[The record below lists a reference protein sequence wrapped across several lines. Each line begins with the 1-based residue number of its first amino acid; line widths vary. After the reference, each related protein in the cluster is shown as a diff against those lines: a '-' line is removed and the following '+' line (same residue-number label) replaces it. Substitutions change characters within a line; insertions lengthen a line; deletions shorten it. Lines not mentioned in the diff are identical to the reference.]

1 LLLTPLLRSARRQ
14 QKFVWPFELRLMAVL
29 SRRSGII
36 PVCTPVCT
44 LALFGLLVLTL
55 APCLIASAQA
65 TPPAPLAPQDIKKG
79 LLLDWAGLQVVSIAF
94 DGVNADLLKP
104 LPAQLAQQPDAPLD
118 PQKIRESLRS
128 LYATGLYQTIE
139 VAGVRAGDSVTIVF
153 TGVPRLF
160 VGRVNVEGVKDDRLD
175 AALDSATQLQAG
187 TPFSEAKAA
196 QAEPSIKTSL
206 ENNGYYRGQIAS
218 TKVIDRPNSLIDVN
232 FEVTTGDQARVGDVE
247 LTGDSGLTETQ
258 FRKQAKL
265 KRNSKVN
272 RNTVSRALKNLRKH
286 YNKRGHLAATVS
298 LTSKEYV
305 PPTNRLNY
313 TFLAHQ
319 GPIVLV
325 KVEGAKISRSQLQ
338 KLVPVY
344 EEGTVDQDLLNEGA
358 QNLRNYYEGHG
369 YFDVKVSHHPVETD
383 AQHVTALYNV
393 ELGKRHVVDSVTVTG
408 NKYFSTDLI
417 TQRLS
422 VRPNAFLDRYGAFS
436 QQLVAQDIASIKALY
451 MSNGFSAVKVTTK
464 FTDSDTGAAKPS
476 KISHFKIDY
485 VIDEGTQRRIGKYD
499 IEGATAE
506 QLNDFRP
513 LLNTQVG
520 QPYSAININQDR
532 DLVQTYYF
540 SKGYD
545 NAQVSLFQQAEQD
558 HPDSVDFTMKIVAGK
573 QFFVRKVI
581 VSGVERTKP
590 AIVQQRITLGPD
602 DPLNQTALLQMQR
615 RLYDLALF
623 NEVNTAIQNPNGDE
637 SYKNV
642 LLNLT
647 EAKRWDISY
656 GFGFEVQTGA
666 PTSSCLSP
674 AEQAILGITN
684 SYNCSPNGHTGA
696 SPRVLFNVSRT
707 NLRGTD
713 QSITLRTNY
722 GTLEQIAML
731 SYQDPHLLNKP
742 SFNLTLSGGYNNSAV
757 ITTYRASILS
767 GALRVSQRANKPN
780 TLIYSM
786 SYRRVVVN
794 ASTLQVSLAEIPLL
808 AQPVRVGGPGV
819 TWIRDTRD
827 VPLDAHHGSFT
838 TAEEFL
844 SDGKFGSQAN
854 FDRIEVSNATYY
866 DFGRDHWVIARQTR
880 YGQERAFGNG
890 DQLLIPLPERLYAG
904 GATSHRGF
912 PINSA
917 GPRDPQT
924 GYPVGGA
931 GVFVNSLELRP
942 PPPTLRWVGTD
953 LSFVLFHDM
962 GNAFQTSSQVW
973 PSALRIKQ
981 PHSYTCRNVTKP
993 YSTYNTPDTCD
1004 FNDFSHA
1011 VGLGLRYHTPIGPV
1025 RGDFSY
1031 NLNPPIY
1038 PVFYDYTTSSQ
1049 VPNPH
1054 VGQAGHFNFFFSIG
1068 QSF

>member
-1 LLLTPLLRSARRQ
+1 MPVFALT
-14 QKFVWPFELRLMAVL
+14 
-29 SRRSGII
+29 
-36 PVCTPVCT
+36 
-44 LALFGLLVLTL
+44 LFGLLML
-55 APCLIASAQA
+55 ALASSPGASAQA
-65 TPPAPLAPQDIKKG
+65 APPAPLVPQDTEKG
-79 LLLDWAGLQVVSIAF
+79 LLLDWAGLQVVSISF
-94 DGVNADLLKP
+94 DGVNANLLTP
-104 LPAQLAQQPDAPLD
+104 LPSQLAQQPGSPLD
-118 PQKIRESLRS
+118 PRKIRESLRS

-153 TGVPRLF
+153 SGVPRLF

-187 TPFSEAKAA
+187 TPFSDTRAA
-196 QAEPSIKTSL
+196 QAEPSIKTTL

-218 TKVIDRPNSLIDVN
+218 TRVIDRENSLVDVN
-232 FEVTTGDQARVGDVE
+232 FEVTTGDQARIGDVE

-265 KRNSKVN
+265 KRNAKVN
-272 RNTVSRALKNLRKH
+272 RNTVSRALGNLRKH
-286 YNKRGHLAATVS
+286 YNKRGHLAATIS
-298 LTSKEYV
+298 LTSKEYA

-325 KVEGAKISRSQLQ
+325 KLEGAKISRSQLQ

-344 EEGTVDQDLLNEGA
+344 EEGAVDQDLLNEGA
-358 QNLRNYYEGHG
+358 LNLRNYYEGHG

-383 AQHVTALYNV
+383 AQHVTALYTI
-393 ELGKRHVVDSVTVTG
+393 ELGKRHVVDSVSVAG
-408 NKYFSTDLI
+408 NKYFSTQLI
-417 TQRLS
+417 KERLS
-422 VRPNAFLDRYGAFS
+422 VRPNSLLDRYGAFS
-436 QQLVAQDIASIKALY
+436 QQLVTQDIASIRGLY

-464 FTDSDTGAAKPS
+464 FTDSDTGALKPS
-476 KISHFKIDY
+476 KISHFKIEY
-485 VIDEGTQRRIGKYD
+485 VIEEGVQRRIGKYD
-499 IEGATAE
+499 IEGATDE
-506 QLNDFRP
+506 QINEFRP
-513 LLNTQVG
+513 LLNTQAG

-558 HPDSVDFTMKIVAGK
+558 HPDAVDFTMRIVSGK

-590 AIVQQRITLGPD
+590 AIVQQRIALHPD
-602 DPLNQTALLQMQR
+602 DPLNQTALLQTQR

-637 SYKNV
+637 SYKNI

-647 EAKRWDISY
+647 EAKRWDLSY
-656 GFGFEVQTGA
+656 GFGFEVQTGTPA
-666 PTSSCLSP
+666 NGCLSP
-674 AEQAILGITN
+674 AEQALLGITN
-684 SYNCSPNGHTGA
+684 SYKCNPNGHTGA
-696 SPRVLFNVSRT
+696 SPRILFNVSRT

-722 GTLEQIAML
+722 GTLEQIVQL
-731 SYQDPHLLNKP
+731 SYQDPHFRNKP
-742 SFNLTLSGGYNNSAV
+742 SLNLTLSGGYNNSAV
-757 ITTYRASILS
+757 ITTYRAAILS
-767 GALRVSQRANKPN
+767 GALRLSQRLTKPT
-780 TLIYSM
+780 TLIYSF
-786 SYRRVVVN
+786 SYRRVSVN
-794 ASTLQVSLAEIPLL
+794 SNTLQVSLSQIPLL
-808 AQPVRVGGPGV
+808 AQPVRVGGPGI
-819 TWIRDTRD
+819 TYIRDTRD
-827 VPLDAHHGSFT
+827 VPLDAHHGTFNT
-838 TAEEFL
+838 GEIFL
-844 SDGKFGSQAN
+844 ADGKFGSQAN
-854 FDRIEVSNATYY
+854 FDRIDLSNSSYY
-866 DFGRDHWVIARQTR
+866 DLGPTHWVFARQTR
-880 YGQERAFGNG
+880 YGQERSFGNG
-890 DQLLIPLPERLYAG
+890 DEQLIPLPERLYAG

-931 GVFVNSLELRP
+931 GVFVNTFELRP
-942 PPPTLRWVGTD
+942 PAPTLRWVGND

-962 GNAFQTSSQVW
+962 GNAFQKSSQIW
-973 PSALRIKQ
+973 PSAIRIKQ
-981 PHSYTCRNVTKP
+981 PHSYTCRNVTTP
-993 YSTYNTPDTCD
+993 YTTYNTPDTCD

-1011 VGLGLRYHTPIGPV
+1011 VGLGLRYHTPIGPI

-1049 VPNPH
+1049 APNPH

>member
-1 LLLTPLLRSARRQ
+1 LLLLTPLLPLARRQ
-14 QKFVWPFELRLMAVL
+14 QEFVRPFKFRPLALL
-29 SRRSGII
+29 YRRSGFV
-36 PVCTPVCT
+36 PVFA
-44 LALFGLLVLTL
+44 LALAGSLMLNL
-55 APCLIASAQA
+55 ASSPSASAQA
-65 TPPAPLAPQDIKKG
+65 ASPSPLAPRDTEKG
-79 LLLDWAGLQVVSIAF
+79 MLLDWAGLQVVTINF

-104 LPAQLAQQPDAPLD
+104 LPSQLAQQPGTPLD
-118 PQKIRESLRS
+118 PRKIRESLRS

-153 TGVPRLF
+153 SGVPRLF

-187 TPFSEAKAA
+187 TPFSDTRTA
-196 QAEPSIKTSL
+196 QAEPSIKTTL

-218 TKVIDRPNSLIDVN
+218 TKVIDRENSLIDIN
-232 FEVTTGDQARVGDVE
+232 FEVTTGDQARIGDVE
-247 LTGDSGLTETQ
+247 LTGDSGLTEAQ

-265 KRNSKVN
+265 KRNAKVN
-272 RNTVSRALKNLRKH
+272 RNTVSRALGNLRKH
-286 YNKRGHLAATVS
+286 YNKRGHLAATIS

-325 KVEGAKISRSQLQ
+325 KLEGAKISRSQLQ
-338 KLVPVY
+338 KLVPIY

-369 YFDVKVSHHPVETD
+369 YFDVKVSHQPVETD
-383 AQHVTALYNV
+383 AQHVTALYTIQ
-393 ELGKRHVVDSVTVTG
+393 LGKRHVVDSVAVTG
-408 NKYFSTDLI
+408 NKYFSTELI
-417 TQRLS
+417 KERLS
-422 VRPNAFLDRYGAFS
+422 VRPNSFLDRYGAFS
-436 QQLVAQDIASIKALY
+436 QQLVAQDIASIKVLY
-451 MSNGFSAVKVTTK
+451 MSNGFSAVKVTDQ
-464 FTDSDTGAAKPS
+464 FTDSDTEALKPS
-476 KISHFKIDY
+476 KISHFKIEY
-485 VIDEGTQRRIGKYD
+485 VIDEGTQRRIGKYN

-545 NAQVSLFQQAEQD
+545 NAQVSLFQQADPD
-558 HPDSVDFTMKIVAGK
+558 HPDQVDFTMKILSGK

-590 AIVQQRITLGPD
+590 AIVQQRITLKPD
-602 DPLNQTALLQMQR
+602 DPLNQTALLQTQR

-642 LLNLT
+642 LLNIT

-656 GFGFEVQTGA
+656 GFGFEVQTGT
-666 PTSSCLSP
+666 PSNSCLSP
-674 AEQAILGITN
+674 AEQALLGISN
-684 SYNCSPNGHTGA
+684 NYQCNPNGHTGA
-696 SPRVLFNVSRT
+696 SPRILFNVSRT

-722 GTLEQIAML
+722 GTLEQIALL
-731 SYQDPHLLNKP
+731 SYQAPHFLNKP

-767 GALRVSQRANKPN
+767 GALRVSQRVSKPI

-794 ASTLQVSLAEIPLL
+794 ASTLQVSLAQIPLL
-808 AQPVRVGGPGV
+808 AQPVRVGGPGF
-819 TWIRDTRD
+819 TYIRDTRD
-827 VPLDAHHGSFT
+827 VPLDAHHGTFNT
-838 TAEEFL
+838 GEIFL
-844 SDGKFGSQAN
+844 ADGKFGSQAN
-854 FDRIEVSNATYY
+854 FDRIDLSNASYY
-866 DFGRDHWVIARQTR
+866 DFGPAHWVFARQTR
-880 YGQERAFGNG
+880 YGQERSFGDG
-890 DQLLIPLPERLYAG
+890 DEQLIPLPERLYAG

-931 GVFVNSLELRP
+931 GVFVNTFEIRP
-942 PPPTLRWVGTD
+942 PAPTLRWVGND

-962 GNAFQTSSQVW
+962 GNAFQKSSQIW

-981 PHSYTCRNVTKP
+981 PHSYTCRNVTTP
-993 YSTYNTPDTCD
+993 YTTYNTPDTCD

-1011 VGLGLRYHTPIGPV
+1011 VGLGLRYHTPIGPI

-1038 PVFYDYTTSSQ
+1038 PVFYDYTSSSQ
-1049 VPNPH
+1049 TPDPH